1 MVELGIVLIH
11 KNDFDKAVEI
21 FNEALAIRVTE
32 FEENKDDVKEKKRIQ
47 LQIAK
52 IHNNIG
58 CAHFEIGEIHE
69 AREAFECTFDL
80 QNEINGDQKNTPAQA
95 KLAMSSTICN
105 LGTWKHEEWHY
116 YIVFI
121 GKLT

>member
-1 MVELGIVLIH
+1 M
-11 KNDFDKAVEI
+11 
-21 FNEALAIRVTE
+21 
-32 FEENKDDVKEKKRIQ
+32 KEKKRIQ

-69 AREAFECTFDL
+69 AREAFERTFDL
-80 QNEINGDQKNTPAQA
+80 QNEIHDDQKNTTAQA

-105 LGTWKHEEWHY
+105 LGTWENEEGNHNP
-116 YIVFI
+116 FFM
-121 GKLT
+121 LTLVANSAMKIHLGFLHLEAAEWEIAIARLKQALEVS